1 MDVTVDQAIENI
13 WECKSE
19 EDFLDVTLT
28 LLKLIQN
35 VIFNPDKPKFKKI
48 KRNTAVRFSKLLD
61 SLLDI
66 NITFC
71 PQFWGQPCIG
81 LTMKWLVAF

>member
-13 WECKSE
+13 WNCKSE

-35 VIFNPDKPKFKKI
+35 VLFNPDKPKFKKI
-48 KRNTAVRFSKLLD
+48 KRNTAVSSVRILE
-61 SLLDI
+61 
-66 NITFC
+66 ITRLKIDVIKILR
-71 PQFWGQPCIG
+71 GNMRSYHG
-81 LTMKWLVAF
+81 V